1 MGKPIWK
8 EVRLE
13 MSDVMALIDQERI
26 KMNLSA
32 EKFATSVGV
41 TSTTYS
47 RQKNSR
53 QALGLDA
60 IRAYARFAKTVGST
74 DILRALSAY
83 TLEMNPD
90 QITIN
95 PSE

>member
-1 MGKPIWK
+1 
-8 EVRLE
+8 

-26 KMNLSA
+26 KMNISA
-32 EKFATSVGV
+32 EKFATNIGV

-47 RQKNSR
+47 RQKNGR
-53 QALGLDA
+53 QALGFEA
-60 IRAYARFAKTVGST
+60 IRAYARFAKKVGST

-83 TLEMNPD
+83 TLEIDLD

-95 PSE
+95 PSK

>member
-1 MGKPIWK
+1 MA
-8 EVRLE
+8 E
-13 MSDVMALIDQERI
+13 VMALIDQERI
-26 KMNLSA
+26 KMNMSA
-32 EKFATSVGV
+32 EKFATDIGV

-47 RQKNSR
+47 RQKNGR
-53 QALGLDA
+53 QNLGFEA
-60 IRAYARFAKTVGST
+60 IRAYARFAKKVGST

-83 TLEMNPD
+83 TLEMNPE